1 VQSKGNGSQAGN
13 RIGTGIFTAGVEMRS
28 NRYCDVNGNNCFG
41 PGEVGTGGGSGNVN
55 VTDHYLTI
63 RGPETGNKEQVI
75 GRHDFCS
82 ISQNMTFDNGGASGG
97 PEEGCRVWQQGG
109 GEWKLRARRN
119 GSASSNTATMCGA
132 TCFTLDNS
140 NNNNS
145 SNLAPC
151 SSMVWSQ
158 MNPRT
163 LLPNAQHGT
172 VVDGGTDSSYPVA
185 GMYQCSNGSW
195 QEVRP
200 PIQDRNM

>member
-1 VQSKGNGSQAGN
+1 MKQSIHYPTVIFSIFGSALVALLFLGFNFIEAQWSGAPGTPPSDNIAAPIHTGGGVQSKGNGSQAGN

-132 TCFTLDNS
+132 TCFTLDN
-140 NNNNS
+140 
-145 SNLAPC
+145 
-151 SSMVWSQ
+151 Q
-158 MNPRT
+158 
-163 LLPNAQHGT
+163 Q
-172 VVDGGTDSSYPVA
+172 
-185 GMYQCSNGSW
+185 
-195 QEVRP
+195 
-200 PIQDRNM
+200 